1 MNMKPEFFKDHYGVS
16 QTLIS
21 FGLGRAFGRTWY
33 VISIPHAV
41 VLDSFFQ
48 KKNQIGLSKTDPK
61 DNQK

>member
-48 KKNQIGLSKTDPK
+48 KKKPNWTFKNGPQR
-61 DNQK
+61 